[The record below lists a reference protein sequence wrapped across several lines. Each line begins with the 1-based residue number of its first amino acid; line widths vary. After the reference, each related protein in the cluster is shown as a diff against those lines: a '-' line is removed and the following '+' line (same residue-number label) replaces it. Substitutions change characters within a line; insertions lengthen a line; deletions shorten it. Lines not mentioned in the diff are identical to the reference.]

1 MAGMSVGTGLASGVD
16 YTSMISQLMQI
27 EAQPQNLLKTQLA
40 NTKTDAA
47 AYRELNTAFAT
58 LGSAAE
64 ALTKAST
71 WASAKAS
78 SSDSSVAATA
88 SSSAT
93 QGSLTFSVD
102 TLATAHS
109 VMASSTWQNSTDDY
123 GLGSTL
129 TIKSTDGTTTFGTI
143 EVTSSDTGPAS
154 LDDAVSAINKS
165 GLGLSAAA
173 VKTTS
178 GYVLQVTST
187 ATGAAKAF
195 QVQSDTD
202 PTGGSYAVVRQGVD
216 AVISFPNPADSTTPY
231 RSTSATNTFD
241 GVVPGTSFTV
251 SKTGVTTTLT
261 VASDPAAV
269 TAAVQTFVTAAN
281 DLLAK
286 ISDKTDS
293 SIGSKAALKG
303 DYSVTSLASQVR
315 SLISSAVGGS
325 SAAVAGLE
333 LNKDGTLKFT
343 AATFSA
349 KLAADPAAVQQLFG
363 GSVAAG
369 ADNIADTPDD
379 VITVDGIGARLK
391 VLSERASDSVG
402 GTLALLA
409 AGQDTRATDL
419 QKQIDAW
426 DLRLTSRQATL
437 TAQFTAMEK
446 ALGTLNTQSSWLTT
460 QLAQLPTWSTSN
472 D

>member
-1 MAGMSVGTGLASGVD
+1 MAGMSVGTGLISGVD
-16 YTSMISQLMQI
+16 YTTMISQLMQI
-27 EAQPQNLLKTQLA
+27 EAQPQTLLKTQLS

-88 SSSAT
+88 TSSAT
-93 QGSLTFSVD
+93 PGSLTFSVD
-102 TLATAHS
+102 KLAAAHS
-109 VMASSTWQNSTDDY
+109 VMASSTWQNSTDDF
-123 GLGSTL
+123 GLGSSL

-143 EVTSSDTGPAS
+143 AVTSSDTGPAS
-154 LDDAVSAINKS
+154 LDDAVAAINKS

-195 QVQSDTD
+195 QIQSDTD
-202 PTGGSYAVVRQGVD
+202 ATGSKYAVLNQGVD
-216 AVISFPNPADSTTPY
+216 AQISFPNPADSATPY

-251 SKTGVTTTLT
+251 SKAGVSTTLS
-261 VASDPAAV
+261 VASDPDAV
-269 TAAVQTFVTAAN
+269 TKAVQTFVTAAN
-281 DLLAK
+281 DLLGK

-293 SIGSKAALKG
+293 STGSTAALKG

-315 SLISSAVGGS
+315 SMI
-325 SAAVAGLE
+325 SAAVGNASAGTTGLQ
-333 LNKDGTLKFT
+333 LSKDGSLTFD
-343 AATFSA
+343 AAVFSA
-349 KLAADPAAVQQLFG
+349 KLKSDPATVQRVFG
-363 GSVAAG
+363 GATDVG
-369 ADNIADTPDD
+369 ADNVANTPDD
-379 VITVDGIGARLK
+379 VVSVDGIGARLK

-402 GTLALLA
+402 GTLTMLA

-419 QKQIDAW
+419 QKQIDSW
-426 DLRLTSRQATL
+426 DLRLASRKATL
-437 TAQFTAMEK
+437 TAQFTAMET

-460 QLAQLPTWSTSN
+460 QLAQLPSWSSSN